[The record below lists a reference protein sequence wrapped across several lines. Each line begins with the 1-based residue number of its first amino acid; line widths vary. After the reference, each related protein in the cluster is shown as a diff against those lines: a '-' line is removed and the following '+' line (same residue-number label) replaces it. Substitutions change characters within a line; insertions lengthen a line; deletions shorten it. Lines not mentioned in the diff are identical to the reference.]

1 MITTICL
8 NPCFDKTVSVDRL
21 QPGQVN
27 RIREARVDLGGN
39 AINVAVVARR
49 LGLDA
54 RCIGIMGENGAAAL
68 TSLMDRENLVHRFLT
83 VPGDVRTNMKV
94 YSLDGQ
100 GVTELN
106 EPGTHLTENA
116 LNEFTGIVREETADS
131 DMVVLTG
138 SLPPGC
144 PEGTYR
150 DLLLALD
157 GKKCILDTEGKEL
170 ELAAKGAHPFL
181 IKPNLREMEATLGIE
196 LRTMRAIRDAALIFV
211 RLGVQHSVV
220 SMGAMGAM
228 YISADKTLF
237 APALRVETKSTV
249 GAGDAMIGGMLLGYE
264 IEKDM
269 ARAFRYGIAAGAASV
284 MTEGNQPI
292 DRSDFDA
299 LLDQVRIQE
308 V

>member
-8 NPCFDKTVSVDRL
+8 NPCFDKSVNVERL
-21 QPGQVN
+21 LPGQLN
-27 RIREARVDLGGN
+27 RIRDARVDMGGN
-39 AINVAVVARR
+39 GINVAVVASR
-49 LGLDA
+49 LGLDVQ
-54 RCIGIMGENGAAAL
+54 CLGIMRENGSADL
-68 TSLMDRENLVHRFLT
+68 TAMMDREGLKHQFLT
-83 VPGDVRTNMKV
+83 VPGHVRTNLKV
-94 YSLDGQ
+94 RSLDGQ
-100 GVTELN
+100 GVTELD
-106 EPGTHLTENA
+106 EPGTPVTAEALGQFTELA
-116 LNEFTGIVREETADS
+116 LQSTADS
-131 DMVVLTG
+131 DMIVLTG

-150 DLLLALD
+150 DLMTALE

-170 ELAAKGAHPFL
+170 ELAAKGSHPFL

-196 LRTMRAIRDAALIFV
+196 LRTMRAIRDAALLFIK
-211 RLGVQHSVV
+211 LGVQHSVV

-228 YISADKTLF
+228 YITADKTLF

-284 MTEGNQPI
+284 MTEGTQPI
-292 DRSDFDA
+292 LRSDFEN
-299 LLDQVRIQE
+299 LLEQVRIQE

>member
-21 QPGQVN
+21 MAGQVH

-39 AINVAVVARR
+39 GINVAVVAKR
-49 LGLDA
+49 LGLDTQ
-54 RCIGIMGENGAAAL
+54 CLGIMGENGAADL
-68 TSLMDRENLVHRFLT
+68 TTMMDREGLSHRFLT
-83 VPGDVRTNMKV
+83 VSGHVRTNMKV

-100 GVTELN
+100 GVTEFN
-106 EPGTHLTENA
+106 EPGPQVTEEV
-116 LNEFTGIVREETADS
+116 LNEFTGMVVEATEGS
-131 DMVVLTG
+131 DMVVMTG

-150 DLLLALD
+150 DLLKALE

-170 ELAAKGAHPFL
+170 ELATKGARPYL
-181 IKPNLREMEATLGIE
+181 IKPNLRELEATLGIE

-211 RLGVQHSVV
+211 RLGVQHAVV

-264 IEKDM
+264 IEKNM

-284 MTEGNQPI
+284 MTEGTQPI
-292 DRSDFDA
+292 ERSDFDT

>member
-1 MITTICL
+1 M
-8 NPCFDKTVSVDRL
+8 
-21 QPGQVN
+21 
-27 RIREARVDLGGN
+27 GGN
-39 AINVAVVARR
+39 GINVAVVACR
-49 LGLDA
+49 LGLEVQ
-54 RCIGIMGENGAAAL
+54 CLGIMGENGSTDL
-68 TSLMDRENLVHRFLT
+68 TAMMDREGLKHHFIT
-83 VPGDVRTNMKV
+83 VPGLIRTNLKV
-94 YSLDGQ
+94 CSLDGQ
-100 GVTELN
+100 GVTELD
-106 EPGTHLTENA
+106 EPGTPINEESLK
-116 LNEFTGIVREETADS
+116 EFTELAVSSSSDS
-131 DMVVLTG
+131 DMIVLTG

-144 PEGTYR
+144 PVGTYR
-150 DLLLALD
+150 DLMTALN

-196 LRTMRAIRDAALIFV
+196 LRTMRAIRDAALLFI

-264 IEKDM
+264 LEKNM
-269 ARAFRYGIAAGAASV
+269 AKAFRYGIAAGAASA
-284 MTEGNQPI
+284 MTEGTQPI
-292 DRSDFDA
+292 KRSDFEN